1 MSVTVRRWWRCPLD
15 VESLAVPAVEA
26 AADEA
31 ARLSDERGRGR
42 RIETTAELV
51 RAAFG
56 ALDHL
61 RIGAPSATVW
71 APQSGFVRTRD
82 GFVRTHAN
90 YPHHAEAIRQAT
102 GAGDRPTLDD
112 VASSWRADDL
122 EAAITSAG
130 GVAAVVRTED
140 EWHQHPH
147 HLETAGDAW
156 LDVERTESRAMPPA
170 EALPLDG
177 IRVLDLTRVLAGPSC
192 SQLLAC
198 LGADVLRI
206 DGPRHPELIDQ
217 HLATGMGKRSAIAD
231 LNERSADVRALAR
244 DADVVLVG
252 YRPGSLDR
260 FGLAPDEL
268 AAEHPSL
275 IVGSLS
281 AWGEA
286 GPWGDRLGF
295 DSIVQAATGISML
308 CADADGN
315 PGALPVQALD
325 YATGAHL
332 AGRVMGLLAD
342 GSGGII
348 RASLLGAA
356 RALLDRERVLH
367 PSDDPLGVPTAN
379 VSSPHG
385 ELLAVPPPL
394 LVDRATIERD
404 VGGYGASALTWA
416 R

>member
-15 VESLAVPAVEA
+15 VESLAVSAVEA

-31 ARLSDERGRGR
+31 ARLSEERGRAR
-42 RIETTAELV
+42 RVETTAELV

-56 ALDHL
+56 ALSHL
-61 RIGAPSATVW
+61 RVGGRSASVW

-122 EAAITSAG
+122 VAAITEAG

-140 EWHQHPH
+140 EWLQHPH
-147 HLETAGDAW
+147 HLETVGEAW
-156 LDVERTESRAMPPA
+156 LDVARTGSRALPPTA
-170 EALPLDG
+170 GLPLDG
-177 IRVLDLTRVLAGPSC
+177 VRVLDLTRVLAGPSC

-198 LGADVLRI
+198 LGADVLRV
-206 DGPRHPELIDQ
+206 DGPRRPELIDQ

-244 DADVVLVG
+244 DADVVIIG

-260 FGLAPDEL
+260 FGLSPDEL
-268 AAEHPSL
+268 AAEDPTL
-275 IVGSLS
+275 VVGSLS
-281 AWGEA
+281 AWGET
-286 GPWGDRLGF
+286 GPWGDRPGF

-308 CADADGN
+308 CADADAV
-315 PGALPVQALD
+315 PGALPAQALD
-325 YATGAHL
+325 CATGAHL
-332 AGRVMGLLAD
+332 ASRVMGLLAD

-356 RALLDRERVLH
+356 RTLLERERVPH
-367 PSDDPLGVPTAN
+367 GSEDPLGVPIAN

-404 VGGYGASALTWA
+404 VGGYGASALAWA